1 MEKILRLPAVIE
13 RIGKTRSPLYADIQ
27 AGLFVKPIK
36 LGARAAGWPES
47 EVTRLVAARIAGASN
62 ESLRKLV
69 VGLHAARCLEGD
81 GHSPYP
87 AHRTDGRRLG
97 T

>member
-1 MEKILRLPAVIE
+1 MERILRLPAVIE

-47 EVTRLVAARIAGASN
+47 EVAQVIEARIAGASDD
-62 ESLRKLV
+62 RIRALV
-69 VGLHAARCLEGD
+69 
-81 GHSPYP
+81 
-87 AHRTDGRRLG
+87 RRLHDRRKERAAVSA
-97 T
+97 

>member
-47 EVTRLVAARIAGASN
+47 EVCRLIEARIAGESDSN
-62 ESLRKLV
+62 IRHLVQRLHCQRKAYAESCAGGAK
-69 VGLHAARCLEGD
+69 
-81 GHSPYP
+81 
-87 AHRTDGRRLG
+87 
-97 T
+97 

>member
-47 EVTRLVAARIAGASN
+47 EVGHVVDARISGASD
-62 ESLRKLV
+62 EHIRQLVKRLHDKRKAYV
-69 VGLHAARCLEGD
+69 PPCV
-81 GHSPYP
+81 
-87 AHRTDGRRLG
+87 
-97 T
+97 

>member
-36 LGARAAGWPES
+36 LGPRAAGWPES
-47 EVTRLVAARIAGASN
+47 EVGKVIEARIAGASN
-62 ESLRKLV
+62 AHIRELVRHLHDKRKAYAV
-69 VGLHAARCLEGD
+69 TCA
-81 GHSPYP
+81 
-87 AHRTDGRRLG
+87 
-97 T
+97 